1 MLDLLFLSG
10 LAILPSLVLILF
22 LYGLSYKAP
31 PPVSLMLIAC
41 LFGVISTYPAIKMEE
56 FGIYDLGM
64 LLQGDLWTSFTF
76 SFLIVAFSEE
86 TLKYIFLRYYLYPKK
101 EFAVPLDG
109 IVYAACIGLGFAAA
123 ENFLYLVIRLED
135 LEQAY
140 SLAYRRMFTA
150 LPAHAAFGVVMG
162 YFMGLA
168 RFQAKKEVLFLL
180 LALLLP
186 IVLHGLYDFFI
197 FQKLSKVLTIFTEI
211 TLAISL
217 LLGAFMIRA
226 HRHYKRRAEKG
237 PPPFIEL

>member
-1 MLDLLFLSG
+1 MLDLLLLSG

-31 PPVSLMLIAC
+31 PPIPLMLIAC

-109 IVYAACIGLGFAAA
+109 IVYAACIGLGFP
-123 ENFLYLVIRLED
+123 
-135 LEQAY
+135 
-140 SLAYRRMFTA
+140 
-150 LPAHAAFGVVMG
+150 LP
-162 YFMGLA
+162 
-168 RFQAKKEVLFLL
+168 K
-180 LALLLP
+180 
-186 IVLHGLYDFFI
+186 I
-197 FQKLSKVLTIFTEI
+197 FSIWSF
-211 TLAISL
+211 A
-217 LLGAFMIRA
+217 
-226 HRHYKRRAEKG
+226 
-237 PPPFIEL
+237 